1 MLLLHIEA
9 PSHLTENHSYRI
21 SASNGWIGLLL
32 GSLSSTFLHTYMKWE
47 SGSSIT
53 KSAGRWPLSVIGIG
67 SIYDIVEE
75 LSPSGLSNPGLAA
88 KEDEKKKKNRYQ
100 NKNQHSF
107 LSICQE
113 YLLCQIDQI
122 IKPMHQIKAAR

>member
-1 MLLLHIEA
+1 
-9 PSHLTENHSYRI
+9 
-21 SASNGWIGLLL
+21 
-32 GSLSSTFLHTYMKWE
+32 MKWE